1 MLTADHLTI
10 AVGNGAGGEP
20 PSTSILRRRQSSVN
34 VNDERRQCG
43 VDVPGVV
50 GQEVRVVYR
59 HVDAAGGFRG
69 DENVG
74 AAP

>member
-10 AVGNGAGGEP
+10 AVGNGAGVAC
-20 PSTSILRRRQSSVN
+20 LRRRQSSVD
-34 VNDERRQCG
+34 VKDERRRCG
-43 VDVPGVV
+43 VDVLGVV

-69 DENVG
+69 DENVS